1 MHSSHQARVSE
12 PDSACTFFRAAAPLG
27 PPPAM
32 VLIDG
37 ELLRMNVVENLNA
50 SSFTAEKS
58 KPKAGSRQQPPQQRV
73 HPKGQSV
80 GGRVP
85 VPAAAAAGEDEQ
97 SKRKD
102 HVLQRLRELLAA
114 GNRRFEAIAV
124 VLQLTLAEVGVNRVC
139 VVVFICT
146 NWNRRACVLRGCWF
160 TGKWIAVQSS

>member
-37 ELLRMNVVENLNA
+37 ELVRMNVVENLNA

-85 VPAAAAAGEDEQ
+85 VPAAAAGEDEQ

-139 VVVFICT
+139 CCFY
-146 NWNRRACVLRGCWF
+146 LY
-160 TGKWIAVQSS
+160 KLE